1 MTSAEPDMPS
11 AISSKVYNVKEATP
25 DIIIRES
32 SVNIDEA
39 MFDIYFEQVAAQEII
54 TIARHDTV
62 NGQPIIYQP
71 IKNLPDLA
79 IKYGPQSIIAL
90 QNSSKAFFDNFA
102 IRLENYIPNE
112 GEGIGGTTVYIDNNN
127 ALVIDLVN
135 LKENEQVEVQILKSG
150 EINNGTIY

>member
-1 MTSAEPDMPS
+1 VTSAEPDMPS

-32 SVNIDEA
+32 AVNIDEA

-102 IRLENYIPNE
+102 IRLESYIPNE

>member
-1 MTSAEPDMPS
+1 VTSAEPDMPS

-112 GEGIGGTTVYIDNNN
+112 GEGIGGTTVYIDNDN

>member
-112 GEGIGGTTVYIDNNN
+112 GEGIGGTTVYIDNDN

-150 EINNGTIY
+150 DINNGTIY

>member
-112 GEGIGGTTVYIDNNN
+112 GEGIGGTTVYIDNSN

>member
-1 MTSAEPDMPS
+1 MPS

>member
-1 MTSAEPDMPS
+1 VTSAEPDMPS

-25 DIIIRES
+25 DIIIRDS
-32 SVNIDEA
+32 SINIDEA
-39 MFDIYFEQVAAQEII
+39 MFDIYFEQISAQEII

-112 GEGIGGTTVYIDNNN
+112 GEGIGGTTVYVDSNN

>member
-1 MTSAEPDMPS
+1 MPS

-112 GEGIGGTTVYIDNNN
+112 GEGIGGTTVYIDNDN

>member
-112 GEGIGGTTVYIDNNN
+112 GEGIGGTTVYIDNDN